1 MMDEV
6 NHRSSQSPTPSSI
19 SSNEGG
25 SKKVDADG
33 PRFAGDNKETTPAAS
48 PTARSANCLSES
60 ASLAAVVEAANFHR
74 NLVPGLAESLGTSS
88 SVGIPPSSRG
98 AAGAKHNSSGDEGV
112 DSQEM
117 ACNGHPLLPTIGAV
131 SKTAL
136 RLINDFNLPP
146 FVTMSTQD
154 SAPQLKLEDP
164 ALITSDNNPTS
175 LNLRRRLVVKG
186 GTKLGGYRM
195 SRATHGVSHGM
206 YYYEAIIMGEG
217 GDTNT
222 LSGVKRPLHETSAN
236 QEGENAAFK
245 SAIKKQNTGH
255 VRIGWSKRTGDL
267 QAPVGYDASSYA
279 VRDQLGSRIH
289 QSRREDKWGGSEFG
303 PGDVVGFAICLSG
316 ERDVKPSTTLPSL
329 DFGSSIIGGGAKNE
343 GLPTNRISTDS
354 AVENYIRLFIN
365 GKQIGDKVFDHIDPG
380 TYYPAVSCYSDAS
393 LRLNFGPHFVY
404 PPQEMPG
411 KVSKVQPVSDLSV
424 APPSP
429 DGVLDKVLSTCNEGK
444 KPLESKKVDIV
455 VLNAFKDLVRKEAAI
470 RHNAYVKHT
479 ELHKHEILK
488 FRKERGLSTIDLEDT
503 DVSMT
508 EQS

>member
-1 MMDEV
+1 MMDEG

-19 SSNEGG
+19 SSNDGG
-25 SKKVDADG
+25 GKKAV
-33 PRFAGDNKETTPAAS
+33 ETAPIAS

-74 NLVPGLAESLGTSS
+74 SLVPGLAESLGTSS
-88 SVGIPPSSRG
+88 SVGIPSLSRG
-98 AAGAKHNSSGDEGV
+98 AAAAKHNSSGDEGV
-112 DSQEM
+112 DSKEM
-117 ACNGHPLLPTIGAV
+117 ACNEHPLLPTISAV
-131 SKTAL
+131 SNTAL

-164 ALITSDNNPTS
+164 ALIRSDNYPTS

-195 SRATHGVSHGM
+195 SRATHGVTNGM

-222 LSGVKRPLHETSAN
+222 ISGVKRPLHETTTN
-236 QEGENAAFK
+236 QEGANAAFE
-245 SAIKKQNTGH
+245 SATKRHNTGH
-255 VRIGWSKRTGDL
+255 VRIGWSKPAGEL

-289 QSRREDKWGGSEFG
+289 QSRREDKWGGSGFG
-303 PGDVVGFAICLSG
+303 PGDVVGFVICLSG
-316 ERDVKPSTTLPSL
+316 GKDVKPSTTLPSL
-329 DFGSSIIGGGAKNE
+329 DFGSSIIGGGTKNE
-343 GLPTNRISTDS
+343 GLSTNGTRTDS

-365 GKQIGDKVFDHIDPG
+365 GKQIGDKVFDNIDPG

-404 PPQEMPG
+404 PPQGIPG
-411 KVSKVQPVSDLSV
+411 VSDLCMT
-424 APPSP
+424 PPSP
-429 DGVLDKVLSTCNEGK
+429 DGALETVLSTCNEGK
-444 KPLESKKVDIV
+444 KPLESKKVDV
-455 VLNAFKDLVRKEAAI
+455 LVLNAFKDLVRKEATI
-470 RHNAYVKHT
+470 RHEAYVKHT